1 MNLYKLF
8 SNILTSAHHLD
19 NATQYM
25 INYKK
30 PLEAHMKKGFDSEKY
45 LEEQSK
51 FILERVNNFD
61 KLYLEFGGKLIFDMH
76 AKRCLPGF
84 DENAKIKLLQK
95 LKDKLEVVVCLFAG
109 DIERN
114 KIRGDFGISYDMDV
128 LKLIDD
134 LRGNGLEVNSVVITR
149 YDNQPAATVFIN
161 KLEHMGIKVY
171 THRAT
176 LGYPTDVDT
185 IVSDEGYGKNP
196 YIETSKPIVVVTA
209 PGPGSGKLATC
220 LSQLYHEYK
229 LGRKAGYSKFETFPV
244 WNMPLKHPLNIA
256 YEAATVDLKD
266 VNMVDSFHLEA
277 YGEVAVN
284 YNRDIE
290 TFPVLKRIIEK
301 ITGTESMYQ
310 SPTDM
315 GVNRIAFGITDD
327 EVIKE
332 ASRQE
337 IIRRYFKTGCE
348 YKTGLCDIDTFNRAK
363 MIMEELQLKPSHRL
377 VVDPARDY
385 AFELKAKFGEDAVI
399 PTMAIELHNGE
410 IVTGKNGQ
418 AMDAVAACI
427 INALKRYANISDD
440 VHLLS
445 PAILNPIIKLKTESL
460 GDKSSLLDLEEVLI
474 ALSISAA
481 FNPIAQVALDA
492 LESIRGCQAHATV
505 ILHSNNEATLR
516 NLGIDITSDPQF
528 ASTNLFYGK

>member
-1 MNLYKLF
+1 
-8 SNILTSAHHLD
+8 
-19 NATQYM
+19 
-25 INYKK
+25 
-30 PLEAHMKKGFDSEKY
+30 MKIGFDSEKY

-51 FILERVNNFD
+51 YILERVNNFG
-61 KLYLEFGGKLIFDMH
+61 KLYLEFGGKLVFDMH
-76 AKRCLPGF
+76 AKRVLPGF
-84 DENAKIKLLQK
+84 DQNSKIKLLQK
-95 LKDKLEVVVCLFAG
+95 LKDKLEVIVCFYAG

-149 YDNQPAATVFIN
+149 YENQSAANVFIN

-171 THRAT
+171 KHAPTK
-176 LGYPTDVDT
+176 GYPTDVDT
-185 IVSDEGYGKNP
+185 IVSDDGYGQNP
-196 YIETSKPIVVVTA
+196 YIETTKPIVVVTA

-220 LSQLYHEYK
+220 LSQLYHENK
-229 LGRKAGYSKFETFPV
+229 LGCKAGYSKFETFPV
-244 WNMPLKHPLNIA
+244 WNMPLKHPVNIA

-266 VNMVDSFHLEA
+266 VNMVDPFHLEA
-277 YGEVAVN
+277 YGKVAVN

-290 TFPVLKRIIEK
+290 TFPVLKRIIER
-301 ITGTESMYQ
+301 ITGEEAMYK

-327 EVIKE
+327 EIIKE

-348 YKTGLCDIDTFNRAK
+348 YKKGLSDLDTYNRAK
-363 MIMEELQLKPSHRL
+363 MIMEELELKPFHR
-377 VVDPARDY
+377 VVVEPARAY
-385 AFELKAKFGEDAVI
+385 AAELAVKLDTEDVI
-399 PTMAIELHNGE
+399 PTMAIALHNGE
-410 IVTGKNGQ
+410 IVVGKNGR

-427 INALKRYANISDD
+427 INALKKYTGISED

-445 PAILNPIIKLKTESL
+445 PAVLNPIIKLKTESL
-460 GDKSSLLDLEEVLI
+460 GDKNGLLDIEEVLI

-481 FNPIAQVALDA
+481 FNPVAQAALDA
-492 LESIRGCQAHATV
+492 LESIRGCQAHANV
-505 ILHSNNEATLR
+505 ILQVNNESTLR
-516 NLGIDITSDPQF
+516 NLGIDLTSDPQY
-528 ASTNLFYGK
+528 ASNSLFYGI